1 MEAIL
6 YLIIFIGVISAGLAK
21 YARTRELSGKLG
33 REVEDHELVSLNSWI
48 EAERKEDRKKG
59 VKSEN
64 SQVQTSASIVKRD
77 EGAQKEVAPGVVKE
91 VSAQRKDSP
100 DNCGKCGAALSK
112 EIAYCQFCGTHSSR
126 KALEEH
132 TAIFLDNLKK
142 DFEDAIPAFHEQ
154 LRFGCLV
161 IPFLALTGTVIAYFL
176 MPQARATYA
185 FLFGV
190 PLLSLLVAYIW
201 MNVVDLILT
210 KKEVV
215 IFNHFIEPKIQHFIR
230 GNQLQPLEFVSL
242 AKRHLNEHGKLLKFI
257 YRRF

>member
-1 MEAIL
+1 M
-6 YLIIFIGVISAGLAK
+6 LIYIIVFIGVIIAGLAK

-33 REVEDHELVSLNSWI
+33 RPVEDHELVSLNTWI
-48 EAERKEDRKKG
+48 EAERKEDARKG
-59 VKSEN
+59 IKSEK
-64 SQVQTSASIVKRD
+64 SAAQVSKPRVANKTSINYQEATANPAAKVPKQ
-77 EGAQKEVAPGVVKE
+77 QKET
-91 VSAQRKDSP
+91 P
-100 DNCGKCGAALSK
+100 DNCRKCGAALSK
-112 EIAYCQFCGTHSSR
+112 EISYCQFCGTHSSR

-132 TAIFLDNLKK
+132 VSVFLDNLKK

-161 IPFLALTGTVIAYFL
+161 IPLLALTGTVIAYFL

-190 PLLSLLVAYIW
+190 PLLSLVVAYIW

-210 KKEVV
+210 KKEAV
-215 IFNHFIEPKIQHFIR
+215 IFNHFIEPKIQQFIR

-242 AKRHLNEHGKLLKFI
+242 SKRHLNEHSKLLKFI